1 MLVSEA
7 AQKAERSE
15 THPIPLV
22 NAAPGPLASV
32 LDLLE
37 LPERHGA
44 ESEELRAPLAGRR
57 LANWGRGKLTPVM
70 MA

>member
-7 AQKAERSE
+7 AQKVGRSG

-44 ESEELRAPLAGRR
+44 ESEELQAPLAGCGP
-57 LANWGRGKLTPVM
+57 ANWGQDERTPVM